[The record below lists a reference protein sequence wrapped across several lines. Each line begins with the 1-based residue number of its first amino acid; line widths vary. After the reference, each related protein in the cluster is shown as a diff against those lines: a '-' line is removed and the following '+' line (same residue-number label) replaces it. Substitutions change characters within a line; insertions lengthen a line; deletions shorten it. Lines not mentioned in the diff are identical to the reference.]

1 VTDGGVPLELSV
13 VGYDH
18 PDAVALVEAVQ
29 LVYIERYGGVDATP
43 VDPAEFAPPTG
54 LFLVGYAN
62 GRPVCC
68 GGWRTR
74 QPEQPAPEEPAPEEP
89 APEEPAPEEPAPEE
103 PASNG
108 RRVGAHSTL
117 SRPSQHTAAQS
128 ASAYAN
134 GDGDAELKRMYV
146 VDRARG
152 RGFARRLLAELERTA
167 AGAGARRMVLETGTR
182 QPEAIGLYRSAGYH
196 PIPGFGVYRCA
207 PGSRYFG
214 KPLG

>member
-1 VTDGGVPLELSV
+1 MTAADTPLELSV

-18 PDAVALVEAVQ
+18 PDAVALIEAVQ
-29 LVYIERYGGVDATP
+29 LVYTERYGGIDATP

-54 LFLVGYAN
+54 LFLVGYAD
-62 GRPVCC
+62 GAPVCC
-68 GGWRTR
+68 GGWRIH
-74 QPEQPAPEEPAPEEP
+74 
-89 APEEPAPEEPAPEE
+89 
-103 PASNG
+103 

-117 SRPSQHTAAQS
+117 SRPSQHTAHL
-128 ASAYAN
+128 ASA
-134 GDGDAELKRMYV
+134 DGDAELKRMYV
-146 VDRARG
+146 VDQARG

-167 AGAGARRMVLETGTR
+167 AAAGARRMVLETGTR

-196 PIPGFGVYRCA
+196 PVPGFGVYRCA

>member
-1 VTDGGVPLELSV
+1 MTAADTPLELSV

-18 PDAVALVEAVQ
+18 PDALALVEAVQ
-29 LVYIERYGGVDATP
+29 LVYTERYGGIDATP

-54 LFLVGYAN
+54 LFLVGYAD
-62 GRPVCC
+62 GAPVCC

-74 QPEQPAPEEPAPEEP
+74 QPEEPAPEEP
-89 APEEPAPEEPAPEE
+89 AP
-103 PASNG
+103 NG

-117 SRPSQHTAAQS
+117 SRESQHTAEETAPTT
-128 ASAYAN
+128 
-134 GDGDAELKRMYV
+134 DGDAELKRMYV

-167 AGAGARRMVLETGTR
+167 AAAGARRMVLETGTR